1 MASTLSSSQV
11 NGPDGPAK
19 GVNGLGARAPK
30 SKRFSDIPQTIDI
43 PMQDDVEVEID
54 LQVLPDDPTELC
66 SVFENE
72 QSPRIYWMTVALA
85 YAKQNK
91 IDFAIEM
98 LLRGASVLQGNQR
111 EKLGIITCI
120 CWLYLWKSREAPRVA
135 PDGVPASEA
144 KTKEYYLQLATQS
157 LNDASRINPAFP
169 PLFLARGVLI
179 LLKASLQ
186 PSSKAPGAVDSN
198 KAEQLRNALKSFEEA
213 IRVSQG
219 RNMLAVMGKAR
230 ALFSLGRYPEALA
243 AYQDVVAKMPD
254 MVDPDPRIGIGC
266 CFWQL
271 GFKDDAK
278 IAWER
283 CLEINPDS
291 KHANILLGL
300 YYLDAS
306 GHVPTNSPEFIRL
319 YKKAMT
325 EYTQKS
331 FKLDK
336 NLPLTCATFAGYF
349 LSRKQFGNVDA
360 LAHKAIQYTDVNA
373 IASDGWYLLARKE
386 HYDGNLERAS
396 DYYRRADDA
405 RGGAE
410 RGYLPAKFGVAQ
422 LSVLKN
428 DLGEAKLRLEKMI
441 QHSKNYEA
449 MILLGTLYAEEVF
462 ANQSAAVKE
471 DKSAE
476 AKKAIS
482 LLEGV
487 RSAWKDPK
495 RNLSPDA
502 AVLLN
507 LARLY
512 ESESPDKALQCLQQ
526 VEQLEIDQIPQSE
539 YPPDA
544 EDEAAARAAMRKLLP
559 PQLLNNIGCF
569 YSQEGK
575 HRLATEFFQAALD
588 SCARIS
594 QTENDLDI
602 DALLTTIPFNLGRS
616 YEYEGDIDK
625 AIETYEQ
632 LLSRHSDYT
641 DARTRLAYIKLRR
654 NPNKEGPD
662 AVAKLYQENPSDL
675 EVRGLYGWFLSK
687 VNSKKRPAN
696 VAEDPEQRHYKHTLQ
711 SYDKHDRYALVG
723 MGNLH
728 LMAAREMRRETEQD
742 RQKRSAAYNRA
753 VEFFDK
759 ALQLD
764 PKNAYAAQGIAIALV
779 EDRKDYKNALQIFIK
794 VRETIQDA
802 HVYVNMGH
810 IYAELRQFSK
820 AIESYEIALSKEGK
834 ANDAGIISCLGRTW
848 LNKGR
853 AERNLDAYKM
863 ALEQA
868 KKAVAVAP
876 DQLHFKFNVAFVQIQ
891 IALVLHSMRESE
903 RNSFQLE
910 EAAEGLEEAIK
921 ILDEIA
927 ASPSPPYPR
936 HDIEQRANMARNT
949 QRKQLERALAS
960 QREYEAKNKEKL
972 AAALEQ
978 RQAELRRRE
987 EERRKAEE
995 AERERQEKI
1004 RREREE
1010 IAARDRA
1017 LAEQRAEE
1025 ERARLEAEMTTDSET
1040 GEKVKRKKRTAGAA
1054 AGGGRRERDSRS
1066 REPRSSTKGR
1076 RGRRKKSAG
1085 ETDGE
1090 ESEGGG
1096 GGGGGEKGSR
1106 RPPKK
1111 RQRLSSKK
1119 DNSKYKSAEI
1129 VVDSDEDDEVDYRG
1143 GGDEEDPLERAER
1156 AIERSARRS
1165 RSRSRSPRSGSGDLE
1180 GDDGEESEGER
1191 RQRQRRRRLS
1201 GAGDDEEEAEEDADR
1216 MDVDEDEGRGD
1227 RNEAPV
1233 AGGGGDDDEDDEAE
1247 EETVTR
1253 RPQTKRSR
1261 RGRIL
1266 DESDEEE
1273 QEEAEEAE
1281 EGGGGAAAG
1290 DAPTPGAAS
1299 GEEGAKADTSMVDA
1313 DDDE

>member
-1 MASTLSSSQV
+1 MASSLLSSQA
-11 NGPDGPAK
+11 NGSDGPAK
-19 GVNGLGARAPK
+19 GTNGPAAGAFK
-30 SKRFSDIPQTIDI
+30 SKRFTDIPATIDI

-98 LLRGASVLQGNQR
+98 LIRGANVLQANQR
-111 EKLGIITCI
+111 EKLSIITCI

-135 PDGVPASEA
+135 PEGALVSEA

-186 PSSKAPGAVDSN
+186 PSSKAPGAVDSH

-219 RNMLAVMGKAR
+219 KNMLAVMGKAR

-243 AYQDVVAKMPD
+243 AYQEVVAKMPD
-254 MVDPDPRIGIGC
+254 FVDPDPRIGIGS

-271 GFKDDAK
+271 GFKEDAK
-278 IAWER
+278 MAWER
-283 CLEINPDS
+283 CLEINHDS
-291 KHANILLGL
+291 KHANMLLGL
-300 YYLDAS
+300 YHLDAS

-349 LSRKQFGNVDA
+349 LSRKQFANVDA

-386 HYDGNLERAS
+386 HYDGDLERAS

-405 RGGAE
+405 RGGTE

-462 ANQSAAVKE
+462 SNQSAAVKE

-476 AKKAIS
+476 AKKALG

-495 RNLSPDA
+495 KNLAPDA

-512 ESESPDKALQCLQQ
+512 ENESPDKALQCLQQ
-526 VEQLEIDQIPQSE
+526 VEQLEIEQVPQSE
-539 YPPDA
+539 YPTDA
-544 EDEAAARAAMRKLLP
+544 EDEAATRAAIRKLLP

-569 YSQEGK
+569 YSQDGK
-575 HRLATEFFQAALD
+575 HHLATEFFQAALD

-602 DALLTTIPFNLGRS
+602 DALLTTISFNLGRS
-616 YEYEGDIDK
+616 YEYEGDVDK
-625 AIETYEQ
+625 SIETYEQ

-641 DARTRLAYIKLRR
+641 DARTRLAYIKLRK

-662 AVAKLYQENPSDL
+662 AVAKLYQENSSDL
-675 EVRGLYGWFLSK
+675 EVRSLYGWFLGK

-696 VAEDPEQRHYKHTLQ
+696 IAEDPEQRHYKHTLQ
-711 SYDKHDRYALVG
+711 NYDKHDRYALVG

-728 LMAAREMRRETEQD
+728 LMSAREMRRETEQD
-742 RQKRSAAYNRA
+742 KQKRSAAYNRA

-764 PKNAYAAQGIAIALV
+764 PKNAYAAQGVAIALV
-779 EDRKDYKNALQIFIK
+779 EDKKDYKNALQIFIK

-802 HVYVNMGH
+802 HVYVNLGH
-810 IYAELRQFSK
+810 IYAELQQFTK

-853 AERNLDAYKM
+853 KERNLEAYKM
-863 ALEQA
+863 ALEHA
-868 KKAVAVAP
+868 KKALSVAA

-891 IALVLHSMRESE
+891 LATTLHSMRDSE
-903 RNSFQLE
+903 RTSFQLE
-910 EAAEGLEEAIK
+910 EAAEGLEAAIK
-921 ILDEIA
+921 ALDEIA
-927 ASPSPPYPR
+927 ASPSPPYPK
-936 HDIEQRANMARNT
+936 HDIEQRASMARNT

-987 EERRKAEE
+987 AERRKVEE
-995 AERERQEKI
+995 AERERQDKI

-1017 LAEQRAEE
+1017 LGEQRAEE
-1025 ERARLEAEMTTDSET
+1025 ERARVEAEMTTDSET
-1040 GEKVKRKKRTAGAA
+1040 GEKVKRKKRPAA
-1054 AGGGRRERDSRS
+1054 SSSRRERDSRS
-1066 REPRSSTKGR
+1066 GEPRPVK
-1076 RGRRKKSAG
+1076 
-1085 ETDGE
+1085 
-1090 ESEGGG
+1090 GGG
-1096 GGGGGEKGSR
+1096 GRSRKKKVASVAGGDSDGEDSAAGEKSR

-1111 RQRLSSKK
+1111 RQRLASKK
-1119 DNSKYKSAEI
+1119 ESAKFKSAEI
-1129 VVDSDEDDEVDYRG
+1129 VVDSDEDDEAEFRG
-1143 GGDEEDPLERAER
+1143 DDDEDALDKAER
-1156 AIERSARRS
+1156 ALERSARRS
-1165 RSRSRSPRSGSGDLE
+1165 RSRTVGSGSDDEEEE
-1180 GDDGEESEGER
+1180 GGER
-1191 RQRQRRRRLS
+1191 RQRLRRQRRRSS
-1201 GAGDDEEEAEEDADR
+1201 GAASGEGDADR
-1216 MDVDEDEGRGD
+1216 MEVDEEEVG
-1227 RNEAPV
+1227 EV
-1233 AGGGGDDDEDDEAE
+1233 GGGGEEDE
-1247 EETVTR
+1247 EETVAR
-1253 RPQTKRSR
+1253 RPQAKRSR
-1261 RGRIL
+1261 RGRIV

-1273 QEEAEEAE
+1273 EE
-1281 EGGGGAAAG
+1281 GGAAAG
-1290 DAPTPGAAS
+1290 DAPTPGVAS
-1299 GEEGAKADTSMVDA
+1299 GGEEGVKGDTSMVDA

>member
-1 MASTLSSSQV
+1 MASTLLSSQA
-11 NGPDGPAK
+11 NGPDGPAH
-19 GVNGLGARAPK
+19 GTNGLAARAPK
-30 SKRFSDIPQTIDI
+30 SKRFSDIPSTIDI

-72 QSPRIYWMTVALA
+72 HSPRIYWMTVALA

-98 LLRGASVLQGNQR
+98 LVRGANVLQSNQR
-111 EKLGIITCI
+111 EKLSIITCI

-135 PDGVPASEA
+135 PEGSLVSEA

-186 PSSKAPGAVDSN
+186 PPSKAPGAVDSH

-219 RNMLAVMGKAR
+219 KNMLAVMGKAR
-230 ALFSLGRYPEALA
+230 ALFSLGRYPESLA
-243 AYQDVVAKMPD
+243 AYQDVLAKMPD
-254 MVDPDPRIGIGC
+254 LVDPDPRIGIGC

-291 KHANILLGL
+291 KYANILLGL

-386 HYDGNLERAS
+386 HYDGDLERAS

-441 QHSKNYEA
+441 QLSKNYEA

-476 AKKAIS
+476 AKKAIG
-482 LLEGV
+482 LLESV
-487 RSAWKDPK
+487 RLAWKDPK
-495 RNLSPDA
+495 KNVAPDA

-512 ESESPDKALQCLQQ
+512 ENESPEKALQCLQQ
-526 VEQLEIDQIPQSE
+526 VEQLEIDQVPQSE
-539 YPPDA
+539 YPADA
-544 EDEAAARAAMRKLLP
+544 EDEAATRAAIRKLLP

-569 YSQEGK
+569 YSQDGK

-594 QTENDLDI
+594 QTETEMDI
-602 DALLTTIPFNLGRS
+602 DALLTTISFNLGRS
-616 YEYEGDIDK
+616 YEYEGEVDK
-625 AIETYEQ
+625 ATETYER

-641 DARTRLAYIKLRR
+641 DARTRLAYINLRK

-662 AVAKLYQENPSDL
+662 AVAKLYQENSSDL
-675 EVRGLYGWFLSK
+675 EVRALYGWFLGK

-696 VAEDPEQRHYKHTLQ
+696 IAEDPEQRHHKHTLQ
-711 SYDKHDRYALVG
+711 NYDKHDRYALVG

-728 LMAAREMRRETEQD
+728 LMSAREMRRETDQD
-742 RQKRSAAYNRA
+742 KQKRSAAYSRA

-779 EDRKDYKNALQIFIK
+779 EDKKDYKNALQIFIK
-794 VRETIQDA
+794 VRETIQDP
-802 HVYVNMGH
+802 HVYVNLGH
-810 IYAELRQFSK
+810 IYAELRQFTK
-820 AIESYEIALSKEGK
+820 AIESYEVALSKEGK
-834 ANDAGIISCLGRTW
+834 SNDAGILSCLGRTW

-863 ALEQA
+863 ALEHAQ
-868 KKAVAVAP
+868 KVSYTHPSRCQSHILITVPGPLCRPRPAP
-876 DQLHFKFNVAFVQIQ
+876 PQVQRRLRANPARPHPPLHA
-891 IALVLHSMRESE
+891 R
-903 RNSFQLE
+903 
-910 EAAEGLEEAIK
+910 
-921 ILDEIA
+921 
-927 ASPSPPYPR
+927 
-936 HDIEQRANMARNT
+936 QRAHLVPARTSSRRPRIRHQSPRRNRLVPLSALPQT
-949 QRKQLERALAS
+949 RHRAAR
-960 QREYEAKNKEKL
+960 QHGPQHAAQAARARPGQPARVRGQEQGEA
-972 AAALEQ
+972 
-978 RQAELRRRE
+978 RRRP
-987 EERRKAEE
+987 R
-995 AERERQEKI
+995 
-1004 RREREE
+1004 
-1010 IAARDRA
+1010 
-1017 LAEQRAEE
+1017 
-1025 ERARLEAEMTTDSET
+1025 
-1040 GEKVKRKKRTAGAA
+1040 AA
-1054 AGGGRRERDSRS
+1054 AGGA
-1066 REPRSSTKGR
+1066 PAA
-1076 RGRRKKSAG
+1076 RGRAPQG
-1085 ETDGE
+1085 
-1090 ESEGGG
+1090 
-1096 GGGGGEKGSR
+1096 
-1106 RPPKK
+1106 
-1111 RQRLSSKK
+1111 
-1119 DNSKYKSAEI
+1119 
-1129 VVDSDEDDEVDYRG
+1129 RG
-1143 GGDEEDPLERAER
+1143 GGARAPGEDPQGARGHRRAG
-1156 AIERSARRS
+1156 SGARRAA
-1165 RSRSRSPRSGSGDLE
+1165 RRGGARAHRGR
-1180 GDDGEESEGER
+1180 DDHGQRDGREGEE
-1191 RQRQRRRRLS
+1191 
-1201 GAGDDEEEAEEDADR
+1201 EEEACCVVVAPG
-1216 MDVDEDEGRGD
+1216 EGF
-1227 RNEAPV
+1227 A
-1233 AGGGGDDDEDDEAE
+1233 
-1247 EETVTR
+1247 
-1253 RPQTKRSR
+1253 
-1261 RGRIL
+1261 L
-1266 DESDEEE
+1266 
-1273 QEEAEEAE
+1273 
-1281 EGGGGAAAG
+1281 
-1290 DAPTPGAAS
+1290 
-1299 GEEGAKADTSMVDA
+1299 EGAWWRQVRW
-1313 DDDE
+1313 EGWW

>member
-1 MASTLSSSQV
+1 MASSLLSSQA

-19 GVNGLGARAPK
+19 GANGLATRAPK
-30 SKRFSDIPQTIDI
+30 SKRFSDIPATIDI

-98 LLRGASVLQGNQR
+98 LLRGANVLQGNQR

-135 PDGVPASEA
+135 PDGVPVSEA

-157 LNDASRINPAFP
+157 LNDASRINPTFP
-169 PLFLARGVLI
+169 PLFLARGILI

-186 PSSKAPGAVDSN
+186 PSSKTPGAVDSN

-219 RNMLAVMGKAR
+219 KNMLAVMGKAR

-243 AYQDVVAKMPD
+243 SYQDVVAKMPD
-254 MVDPDPRIGIGC
+254 LVDPDPRIGIGC

-349 LSRKQFGNVDA
+349 LSRKQFANVDA

-462 ANQSAAVKE
+462 ANQAAAVKE

-476 AKKAIS
+476 AKKALA

-495 RNLSPDA
+495 KNLSPDA

-512 ESESPDKALQCLQQ
+512 ENESPDKALQCLQQ
-526 VEQLEIDQIPQSE
+526 VEQLEIDQIPESE
-539 YPPDA
+539 YPADA
-544 EDEAAARAAMRKLLP
+544 EDEAAARAAIRKLLP

-616 YEYEGDIDK
+616 YEYEGDVDK

-641 DARTRLAYIKLRR
+641 DARTRLAYIKLRK

-675 EVRGLYGWFLSK
+675 EVRALYGWFLSK

-696 VAEDPEQRHYKHTLQ
+696 IAEDPEQRHYKHTLQ
-711 SYDKHDRYALVG
+711 NYDKHDRYALVG

-728 LMAAREMRRETEQD
+728 LMSAREMRRETEQD

-764 PKNAYAAQGIAIALV
+764 PKNAYAAQGVAIALV

-863 ALEQA
+863 ALEHA
-868 KKAVAVAP
+868 KKAVAIAP

-891 IALVLHSMRESE
+891 IALTLHSMRDSE
-903 RNSFQLE
+903 RTSFQLE
-910 EAAEGLEEAIK
+910 EAAEGLEAAIK
-921 ILDEIA
+921 ALDEIA
-927 ASPSPPYPR
+927 ASPSPPYPK

-949 QRKQLERALAS
+949 QRKQLERALTS

-987 EERRKAEE
+987 AERRRAEE

-1040 GEKVKRKKRTAGAA
+1040 GEKVKRKKKSTA
-1054 AGGGRRERDSRS
+1054 GGRRERDSRS
-1066 REPRSSTKGR
+1066 REPRSSTTKGR

-1090 ESEGGG
+1090 ESED
-1096 GGGGGEKGSR
+1096 GGGEKRGSR

-1111 RQRLSSKK
+1111 RQRLASKK
-1119 DNSKYKSAEI
+1119 ENAKYKSAEI
-1129 VVDSDEDDEVDYRG
+1129 VVDSDEDDDEVEYRG
-1143 GGDEEDPLERAER
+1143 RGGDDDEDPLERAER
-1156 AIERSARRS
+1156 AIERSAARRS
-1165 RSRSRSPRSGSGDLE
+1165 RSRSAASGSGEDDE
-1180 GDDGEESEGER
+1180 RGSGDER
-1191 RQRQRRRRLS
+1191 RQRQRRQQQRRRRLS
-1201 GAGDDEEEAEEDADR
+1201 GGVGDEDDDDADR
-1216 MDVDEDEGRGD
+1216 MDVDEDERRTED
-1227 RNEAPV
+1227 RDDGPR
-1233 AGGGGDDDEDDEAE
+1233 GGDDEEDE

-1253 RPQTKRSR
+1253 RPQAKRSR

-1273 QEEAEEAE
+1273 EE
-1281 EGGGGAAAG
+1281 EGGAVAVG
-1290 DAPTPGAAS
+1290 DAPTPGAAN
-1299 GEEGAKADTSMVDA
+1299 GEEDAKADTSMLDA